1 MFNRYHQH
9 TSSESTH
16 AIIALE
22 EQIVKIKTKTTN
34 KVGRFKEK
42 TYFCNIEQI
51 KLKYMEMTKEQ
62 AYQWLKEVKQN
73 KKKTL
78 DKMTDWLIKDFEK
91 RTGETPTY
99 IETL

>member
-51 KLKYMEMTKEQ
+51 KLKYMEMTKVQ

-91 RTGETPTY
+91 RTGAKPTY
-99 IETL
+99 IETI

>member
-9 TSSESTH
+9 ISSESTH
-16 AIIALE
+16 AIIVLE
-22 EQIVKIKTKTTN
+22 EQIVKTKTTN
-34 KVGRFKEK
+34 KVGRFEEK
-42 TYFCNIEQI
+42 AYFYNIEQI
-51 KLKYMEMTKEQ
+51 KLKYMEMTKVQ

-91 RTGETPTY
+91 RTGAKPTY
-99 IETL
+99 IETI

>member
-73 KKKTL
+73 KKNTVERMKKVL
-78 DKMTDWLIKDFEK
+78 ADEYKKE
-91 RTGETPTY
+91 TGMNATY
-99 IETL
+99 IETI